1 LGSDLKERKMGQN
14 LEVRKLIE
22 LKNKSKERRKIKIIV
37 RSKLDSEQ
45 CEARF

>member
-1 LGSDLKERKMGQN
+1 MGQN
-14 LEVRKLIE
+14 LEVRKLIFE

-45 CEARF
+45 CEEHDLIEEGVT